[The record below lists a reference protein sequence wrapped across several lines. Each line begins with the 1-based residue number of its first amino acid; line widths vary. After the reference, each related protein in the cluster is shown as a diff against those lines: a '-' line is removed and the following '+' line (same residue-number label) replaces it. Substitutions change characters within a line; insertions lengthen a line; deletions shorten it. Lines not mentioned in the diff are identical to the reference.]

1 MYSVIDVGTTGVK
14 LAVFDAS
21 LNKIHFEKT
30 SIGYKTLQTGRIEQD
45 SQLMAEVV
53 KGYARKAKSLGARK
67 LALTTYR
74 ASVVAWNRNGS
85 PISNI
90 LTWIDGRGKE
100 VIDRLPSWLKA
111 FSALSSSM
119 SRIIRPD
126 TPAILMR
133 WLYDN
138 VEGVRE
144 KVLSREAYVW
154 TLDSFL
160 LYSLTGRYVSDV
172 TNSTLTGLVHPKN
185 LEAVDIVSSI
195 LGLPKSYPEIVDSV
209 EDFGAFEG
217 LEIKVSI
224 ADQQSASV
232 FHGLLDPGR
241 VGSVHGTGSFVEQSA
256 SGFTMPKQGLVPVI
270 IAGIE
275 GKRYYGVEGFLRTS
289 GIAVDWLRNAGFYS
303 TYEEMEQLAS
313 NGKLKSILLPFF
325 GGLRVPEAPELRG
338 VMLGLDPSVS
348 RADVLLGLAWGVSL
362 YIAYLLRTIM
372 ETCGKPVQPLWAS
385 GGYSQSNVF
394 LQTLANAT
402 GMEVAR
408 PVSIEATIMG
418 ALKLLLYSDGKI
430 SLKEL
435 KNSPS
440 PSRVFKPEIDDVSR
454 ERIFESFRE
463 VLEVLVKWE
472 KNPLLGGKF

>member
-1 MYSVIDVGTTGVK
+1 
-14 LAVFDAS
+14 
-21 LNKIHFEKT
+21 
-30 SIGYKTLQTGRIEQD
+30 
-45 SQLMAEVV
+45 
-53 KGYARKAKSLGARK
+53 
-67 LALTTYR
+67 
-74 ASVVAWNRNGS
+74 
-85 PISNI
+85 
-90 LTWIDGRGKE
+90 
-100 VIDRLPSWLKA
+100 
-111 FSALSSSM
+111 
-119 SRIIRPD
+119 
-126 TPAILMR
+126 
-133 WLYDN
+133 
-138 VEGVRE
+138 
-144 KVLSREAYVW
+144 
-154 TLDSFL
+154 
-160 LYSLTGRYVSDV
+160 
-172 TNSTLTGLVHPKN
+172 
-185 LEAVDIVSSI
+185 
-195 LGLPKSYPEIVDSV
+195 
-209 EDFGAFEG
+209 
-217 LEIKVSI
+217 
-224 ADQQSASV
+224 
-232 FHGLLDPGR
+232 
-241 VGSVHGTGSFVEQSA
+241 
-256 SGFTMPKQGLVPVI
+256 VI